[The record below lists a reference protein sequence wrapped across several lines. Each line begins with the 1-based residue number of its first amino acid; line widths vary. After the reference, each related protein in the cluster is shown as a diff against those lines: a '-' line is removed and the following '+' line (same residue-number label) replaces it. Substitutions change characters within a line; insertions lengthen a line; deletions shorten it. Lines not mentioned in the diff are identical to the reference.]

1 MDRPVGSETY
11 IVKSTTTNPK
21 RWKDTERQNCV
32 LQKSALARKRQIYIT
47 FTRTGL
53 RSGAETILRNLNLGQ
68 QSGDD
73 PSQKPSGGKAETT
86 LRKKLLRQQS
96 GDDPLQKMRSSRFH
110 RLTSHQLQSTRIDRG
125 HSINGDLG
133 DQLTVGKGICAF
145 A

>member
-11 IVKSTTTNPK
+11 KVKSTTTNPK

-73 PSQKPSGGKAETT
+73 PSQKPSGRQSRDDPTQKVAETAKRRRPSAKNAEFKIPQADIT
-86 LRKKLLRQQS
+86 S
-96 GDDPLQKMRSSRFH
+96 APIYTYRSWSQ
-110 RLTSHQLQSTRIDRG
+110 HQR
-125 HSINGDLG
+125 
-133 DQLTVGKGICAF
+133 
-145 A
+145 